1 MRFTVG
7 DTMPE
12 MNKET
17 VEKMSSAFFAENLM
31 TSFMAQLDEAL
42 ISRVKNVQENIRSLE
57 NTFRDMQKKLLE
69 LSNKFEHESQEIVK
83 SIEYSVSVNKNITEE
98 LKKSGADITKINQI
112 VVTSVNNTSETLAMF
127 SKVENMVSEITKIA
141 KQTNLLALNA
151 SIEAARAGEFGRGFA
166 VVASEV
172 QKLAGES
179 NKVAKDINDLVKEL
193 SASVSEALES
203 IKLVGEI
210 FQAVQ
215 KSMEQLLGFM
225 QQNSALLSHVSE
237 LLIETKNELVDENAH
252 FTSAVEVMDQAAE
265 KFETLSRVI
274 SSIVKAQTKLKDLKL

>member
-1 MRFTVG
+1 
-7 DTMPE
+7 MPE

>member
-1 MRFTVG
+1 
-7 DTMPE
+7 MPE

-193 SASVSEALES
+193 SSSVSEALES
-203 IKLVGEI
+203 IKLVGDI